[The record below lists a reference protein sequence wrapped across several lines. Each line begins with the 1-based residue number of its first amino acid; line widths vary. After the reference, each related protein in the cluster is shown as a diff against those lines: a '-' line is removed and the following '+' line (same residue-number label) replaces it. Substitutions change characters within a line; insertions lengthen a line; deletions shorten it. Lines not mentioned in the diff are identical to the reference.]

1 MGEEQAVWW
10 MGKKTKGKE
19 TDGHERDLSGGW
31 LDLNTLSRTEIS
43 SLKREL
49 PGFQSSAL
57 SEP

>member
-1 MGEEQAVWW
+1 